1 MNILELQPL
10 RHIRQNHAL
19 EHATIHLLAR
29 SDPARHF
36 VGRSTPRGF
45 YIYGQVDT
53 QTVADAVSEALARLQ
68 AGESDLAIHP
78 RCGTGVATTGVL
90 AGLAAFAVLSLRRRR
105 RLSDLPAVITATTL
119 AALVAQ
125 PLGLTVQQHLT
136 TDANLEGVRVARV
149 ERLES
154 GRLVAHR
161 IILERD

>member
-1 MNILELQPL
+1 MDILELEPL
-10 RHIRQNHAL
+10 RRIRQNHAL

-29 SDPARHF
+29 SDPSRHF

-68 AGESDLAIHP
+68 GGESDLAIHP
-78 RCGTGVATTGVL
+78 RCGTGLAATGVL
-90 AGLAAFAVLSLRRRR
+90 AGLAAFAVLGPRRKR
-105 RLSDLPAVITATTL
+105 RLSDLPAVIMATTL

-125 PLGLTVQQHLT
+125 PLGLTVQQRLT